1 MNKGEAYNLRKAIV
15 KGAESL
21 PVETAV
27 QVPELYDRWVV
38 GEVFELEE
46 GQVPFV
52 IRRYNDV
59 LYKLVQVH
67 TTQSDWT
74 PDLVPALWTEYTPE
88 GVIAE
93 WKQPTGAQDDY
104 ELGYKV
110 THNGFTWES
119 TVSDN
124 VWEPGAVGSET
135 LWVKI

>member
-27 QVPELYDRWVV
+27 QVPELYERWVV
-38 GEVFELEE
+38 GEVFELIE
-46 GQVPFV
+46 GQVPFI

-93 WKQPTGAQDDY
+93 WVQPTGSQDAY
-104 ELGYKV
+104 PLGAKV

-119 TVSDN
+119 TVDN
-124 VWEPGAVGSET
+124 NSWEPGVYG
-135 LWVKI
+135 WVKI

>member
-38 GEVFELEE
+38 GEVFELIE
-46 GQVPFV
+46 GQVPFI

-59 LYKLVQVH
+59 LYQLVQVH

-93 WKQPTGAQDDY
+93 WKQPTGAHDAY
-104 ELGYKV
+104 RLGVKV
-110 THNGFTWES
+110 TYQSFTWEC
-119 TVSDN
+119 TSDYN
-124 VWEPGAVGSET
+124 VYAPGVFG
-135 LWVKI
+135 WVKI

>member
-27 QVPELYDRWVV
+27 QVPELYDRWIE
-38 GEVFELEE
+38 GEVFELIE
-46 GQVPFV
+46 GQVPFI

-59 LYKLVQVH
+59 LYKLIQVH

-74 PDLVPALWTEYTPE
+74 PDLVPALWTEYTPD

-93 WKQPTGAQDDY
+93 WVQPTGAHDAYNIGDKVRFNSKVY
-104 ELGYKV
+104 ESII
-110 THNGFTWES
+110 NA
-119 TVSDN
+119 N
-124 VWEPGAVGSET
+124 VWSPTAYPHGWKLVT
-135 LWVKI
+135 